1 MTTSGDGTPSLRV
14 IPLGGVGEIGKN
26 MYVVEK
32 DGRFVV
38 IDCGV
43 TFPSHEQLGVDLVL
57 PDFGYLVDR
66 KDAIDAVILTHGHE
80 DHIGA
85 LPYFVRAAGPLTVM
99 GTRFVLGL
107 LRSKLDEH
115 RLLDDVELVEIVPGE
130 SQTVGPFEAEFISIT
145 HSMPGAVVVALHSDA
160 GTLVH
165 TGDFWF
171 DHTPV
176 MGPRT
181 DIPALARLG
190 DRGVNVLLSDST
202 GAESASTWR
211 SEREVG
217 KEIRK
222 VLATAPGRVIVTTF
236 ASHIHR
242 VQQVLDAAWGDG
254 RVVALVGRSMV
265 RNTGI
270 ARNLGELNVRDG
282 VLVSP
287 KELEKY
293 PDDEIVIVS
302 TGSQGEPLSALSR
315 MARGEHPQV
324 QIRATDTVVYSSR
337 TVPGNELAVGEVIN
351 RLARAGAR
359 FVTWESN
366 PKIHHSGHATS
377 GDLLWMLELL
387 RPRVFVPVHGERR
400 HQRAHANLA
409 ESLGTS
415 SDDVFI
421 LDNGDVLEVGPE
433 TAEVVE
439 KVPSGILYVDGLG
452 VGDVVEGV
460 LRDRRRLA
468 DEGLVLVVAT
478 VSATDGTLVGSPDVI
493 ARGFPAGED
502 PQLVEETR
510 LEVERSLAASAAEH
524 VTEIGLLQHQLHDAV
539 AALLN
544 RRTKQR
550 PMVLPVIVEV

>member
-1 MTTSGDGTPSLRV
+1 MTTIGGGSPRLRV

-32 DGRFVV
+32 DGRCVV

-43 TFPSHEQLGVDLVL
+43 SFPSHDQLGVDLVL
-57 PDFGYLVDR
+57 PDFSYLVDR
-66 KDAIDAVILTHGHE
+66 RDTVDAVILTHGHE
-80 DHIGA
+80 DHVGA
-85 LPYFVRAAGPLTVM
+85 LPYFLRAAGPIPVY

-107 LRSKLDEH
+107 VRSKLDEH
-115 RLLDDVELVEIVPGE
+115 RLLDQTELVEITPGE
-130 SQTVGPFEAEFISIT
+130 GRPVGPFDAEFIAIT

-176 MGPRT
+176 AGPRT
-181 DIPALARLG
+181 DIAALARLG

-202 GAESASTWR
+202 GAESPGRWR
-211 SEREVG
+211 SERGVG
-217 KEIRK
+217 RELRR
-222 VLATAPGRVIVTTF
+222 VFATAPGRVIVTTF

-242 VQQVLDAAWGDG
+242 VQQVLDAAWADG

-270 ARNLGELNVRDG
+270 ARNLGELTVRDG
-282 VLVSP
+282 VLVQP
-287 KELEKY
+287 RDLEGY
-293 PDDEIVIVS
+293 PDDEVVIVS

-315 MARGEHPQV
+315 MARGEHPQIA
-324 QIRATDTVVYSSR
+324 IRANDTVVYSSR

-366 PKIHHSGHATS
+366 PDIHHSGHATA

-387 RPRVFVPVHGERR
+387 RPRVFVPIHGERR
-400 HQRAHANLA
+400 HQRAHADLA
-409 ESLGTS
+409 ESLGIAG
-415 SDDVFI
+415 DDVFI
-421 LDNGDVLEVGPE
+421 MDNGDVLEVGE
-433 TAEVVE
+433 DSAEVVE
-439 KVPSGILYVDGLG
+439 RVEAGILYVDGLG

-468 DEGLVLVVAT
+468 DEGLMLVVAT
-478 VSATDGTLVGSPDVI
+478 VSASDGTLVGTPDVI

-502 PQLVEETR
+502 PELVEEIT
-510 LEVERSLAASAAEH
+510 LEVERSLAASASEH

>member
-1 MTTSGDGTPSLRV
+1 LTIAAKGGSGLRV

-32 DGRFVV
+32 DGRAVV

-43 TFPSHEQLGVDLVL
+43 SFPSHDQLGVDLVL
-57 PDFGYLVDR
+57 PDFTYLEERADSV
-66 KDAIDAVILTHGHE
+66 DAVILTHGHE

-85 LPYFVRAAGPLTVM
+85 LPYFLRAIGPVPVY

-115 RLLDDVELVEIVPGE
+115 RLLSSVELVEIAPGDE
-130 SQTVGPFEAEFISIT
+130 RRIGPFDTEFIPIT

-176 MGPRT
+176 SGPRT

-202 GAESASTWR
+202 GAESSSGWR
-211 SEREVG
+211 SERGVG
-217 KEIRK
+217 DELRK
-222 VLATAPGRVIVTTF
+222 VLATSRGRVIVTTF

-242 VQQVLDAAWGDG
+242 VQQIIDAAWADA
-254 RVVALVGRSMV
+254 RVVCLVGRSMV
-265 RNTGI
+265 KNTGI
-270 ARNLGELNVRDG
+270 ARNLGELSVKEGTLIQPRD
-282 VLVSP
+282 
-287 KELEKY
+287 LESY
-293 PDDEIVIVS
+293 PDDEIVIIS

-324 QIRATDTVVYSSR
+324 KIKPGDTVVYSAR
-337 TVPGNELAVGEVIN
+337 TVPGNELPVNEVIN
-351 RLARAGAR
+351 RLARAKAR
-359 FVTWESN
+359 FITWESN
-366 PKIHHSGHATS
+366 PNIHHSGHGTAH
-377 GDLLWMLELL
+377 DLLLMLQLI
-387 RPRVFVPVHGERR
+387 RPKYFVPVHGEPR
-400 HQRAHANLA
+400 HQRAHADLA
-409 ESLGTS
+409 ESVGVEK
-415 SDDVFI
+415 DNIFI
-421 LDNGDVLEVGPE
+421 MDNGDVLEVGLDGAKMGEP
-433 TAEVVE
+433 VE
-439 KVPSGILYVDGLG
+439 SGITFVDGLG

-460 LRDRRRLA
+460 LRDRRRLG
-468 DEGLVLVVAT
+468 DDGLLIVVAT
-478 VSATDGTLVGSPDVI
+478 VSAKDGSLIGDPEIV

-502 PQLVEETR
+502 PKLVEETR

-524 VTEIGLLQHQLHDAV
+524 VTEVGLLQHQLHDAV
-539 AALLN
+539 AALLTK
-544 RRTKQR
+544 RTKQR

>member
-1 MTTSGDGTPSLRV
+1 V

-32 DGRFVV
+32 DGRAVV

-43 TFPSHEQLGVDLVL
+43 SFPSHEQLGVDLVL
-57 PDFGYLVDR
+57 PEFTYLEERPDSVE
-66 KDAIDAVILTHGHE
+66 AVLLTHGHE

-85 LPYFVRAAGPLTVM
+85 LPYFLRAVGPVPVL

-107 LRSKLDEH
+107 VRSKLDEH
-115 RLLDDVELVEIVPGE
+115 RLLDAVELIEITPGE
-130 SQTVGPFEAEFISIT
+130 PRRVGPFDAEFVPIT

-165 TGDFWF
+165 SGDFWF

-176 MGPRT
+176 SGPRT
-181 DIPALARLG
+181 DVAGLARLG
-190 DRGVNVLLSDST
+190 DRGVHVLLSDST
-202 GAESASTWR
+202 GAESSGGWR
-211 SEREVG
+211 SERAVG
-217 KEIRK
+217 EELRRIF
-222 VLATAPGRVIVTTF
+222 ATARGRVIITTF

-242 VQQVLDAAWGDG
+242 VQQILDAAWADG
-254 RVVALVGRSMV
+254 RVVGLVGRSIV

-270 ARNLGELNVRDG
+270 ARNLGDLTVRDG
-282 VLVSP
+282 TIVQP
-287 KELEKY
+287 RELEGY
-293 PDDEIVIVS
+293 PDDEVVVIS

-315 MARGEHPQV
+315 MARGEHPLV
-324 QIRATDTVVYSSR
+324 TIRPGDTVVYSAR
-337 TVPGNELAVGEVIN
+337 TVPGNELAVNEVIN
-351 RLARAGAR
+351 RLVRAGAR

-366 PKIHHSGHATS
+366 PNVHHSGHGTA

-387 RPRVFVPVHGERR
+387 RPRFFVPVHGEPR
-400 HQRAHANLA
+400 HQRAHADLA
-409 ESLGTS
+409 QSVGVAAE
-415 SDDVFI
+415 DVFI
-421 LDNGDVLEVGPE
+421 LDNGDVLEIGADSAAVVGRVDAGL
-433 TAEVVE
+433 T
-439 KVPSGILYVDGLG
+439 YVDGLG

-468 DEGLVLVVAT
+468 DEGLLLVVAT
-478 VSATDGTLVGSPDVI
+478 VSARDGTLIGEPEII

-502 PQLVEETR
+502 PELVGETR

-524 VTEIGLLQHQLHDAV
+524 VIEIGLLQHQLHDAV
-539 AALLN
+539 SALLS

>member
-1 MTTSGDGTPSLRV
+1 MPPKGDSRLRV

-32 DGRFVV
+32 DGRAVV

-43 TFPSHEQLGVDLVL
+43 SFPSHEQLGVDLVL
-57 PDFGYLVDR
+57 PDFTYLEERRDSVE
-66 KDAIDAVILTHGHE
+66 AVILTHGHE

-85 LPYFVRAAGPLTVM
+85 LPYFLRAIGPVPVL

-107 LRSKLDEH
+107 VRSKLDEH
-115 RLLDDVELVEIVPGE
+115 RLSATTDLVEITPGQ
-130 SQTVGPFEAEFISIT
+130 SRRVGPFEAEFASIT

-176 MGPRT
+176 SGPRT
-181 DIPALARLG
+181 DIAALARLG

-202 GAESASTWR
+202 GAESSGGWR
-211 SEREVG
+211 SERAVG
-217 KEIRK
+217 EELRR
-222 VLATAPGRVIVTTF
+222 VFATARGRVIVTTF

-242 VQQVLDAAWGDG
+242 VQQIIDAAWADA
-254 RVVALVGRSMV
+254 RVVALVGRSVV

-270 ARNLGELNVRDG
+270 ARNLGELTVREGTIVQPRD
-282 VLVSP
+282 LDS
-287 KELEKY
+287 Y
-293 PDDEIVIVS
+293 PDDEIVIIS

-324 QIRATDTVVYSSR
+324 SIRPGDTVVYSAR
-337 TVPGNELAVGEVIN
+337 TVPGNELAVNEVIN
-351 RLARAGAR
+351 RLARARAR
-359 FVTWESN
+359 FITWESN
-366 PKIHHSGHATS
+366 PNIHHSGHGTS
-377 GDLLWMLELL
+377 ADLLWMLELL
-387 RPRVFVPVHGERR
+387 RPTFFVPVHGEPR
-400 HQRAHANLA
+400 HQRAHADLA
-409 ESLGTS
+409 ESVGVAKEN
-415 SDDVFI
+415 VFI
-421 LDNGDVLEVGPE
+421 MDNGDVLEVGPGG
-433 TAEVVE
+433 AEMVDRVE
-439 KVPSGILYVDGLG
+439 SGITFVDGLG

-468 DEGLVLVVAT
+468 DDGLVIVVAT
-478 VSATDGTLVGSPDVI
+478 VSARDGSLIGQPEIV

-502 PQLVEETR
+502 PELVEETR
-510 LEVERSLAASAAEH
+510 LEVERSLAASAAEK

-539 AALLN
+539 AALLS